1 MVNRINQ
8 NITNFY
14 RFVGKRPTIYGGMG
28 IAVGFV
34 LFCFDLA
41 LATML
46 QRFFMATGLITLG
59 TDMPLGIN
67 LQTPIIEGSILIAM
81 ATFRAATIWANGYIG
96 GLCQVTVE
104 VEKRNSLTEWAISNG
119 GQEMG
124 QMMTY
129 FNDIIIGAAASI
141 GNIFYMMSRFIMA
154 VGIFIA
160 MAMYSVPMAFFV
172 IALIFILAP
181 VQILIDKIIG
191 KSSKRIQSSL
201 AKAVSFFSRA
211 IKNNI
216 FVSLHNL
223 TQHETQTIQSSVRD
237 YGQSSI
243 HYYSLSSLRSV
254 IPQLLG
260 LAAVVFIA
268 IQGRGY
274 FVDNPAI
281 LVAFL
286 YMVLRFFQVL
296 SDIARVSAN
305 LRLNYPRISILYK
318 WWTDNIDKPTSPPSF
333 VHQDKAGLIG
343 WRAKDIDFV
352 WPNGHQTAIDNLSF
366 DIRPASTT
374 LIIGAS
380 GSGKTTL
387 FQILLGLLKPT
398 NGDIVYVGVEGNET
412 KLEGRL
418 PYCISY
424 VGPDPFLIAGSIRDQ
439 LLIGNQPLTDD
450 ELVAALGL
458 VQADFVFNFPEGLNH
473 LLTEQGIGLSAG
485 QKQRLA
491 LARAILRK
499 PSVLLLD
506 EATANLDE
514 QTEGLIVGLVNSLRE
529 KMTILVVSH
538 RPHSNLI
545 VDTLIDLK
553 SPERNK

>member
-1 MVNRINQ
+1 MVDGIKHKLSQ
-8 NITNFY
+8 FH

-28 IAVGFV
+28 IIAGFI

-46 QRFFMATGLITLG
+46 QRFFMATGLVTLG
-59 TDMPLGIN
+59 TDTPLGIN
-67 LQTPIIEGSILIAM
+67 LQTPIIEGGILIMM
-81 ATFRAATIWANGYIG
+81 ATFRAAMIWANGYIG
-96 GLCQVTVE
+96 GLCQVSVE
-104 VEKRNSLTEWAISNG
+104 VEKRNSLTQWAIQDG
-119 GQEMG
+119 GQETG

-141 GNIFYMMSRFIMA
+141 GCIFYMVSRLIMA
-154 VGIFIA
+154 IGIFIVL
-160 MAMYSVPMAFFV
+160 AMYSSPLALFV
-172 IALIFILAP
+172 VTLILVLAP

-191 KSSKRIQSSL
+191 KNSKRIQSSL
-201 AKAVSFFSRA
+201 AQAVSLFSRA

-223 TQHETQTIQSSVRD
+223 AQHETQTIQSSVGD

-243 HYYSLSSLRSV
+243 RYYSLSSLRAV

-260 LAAVVFIA
+260 LTAVVFIA

-274 FVDNPAI
+274 FADNPAL

-305 LRLNYPRISILYK
+305 LRLNYPRISILFK
-318 WWTDNIDKPTSPPSF
+318 WWVQYIDTSVPQLPLI
-333 VHQDKAGLIG
+333 HQDRVGLIG
-343 WRAKDIDFV
+343 WKAHNISFV

-366 DIRPASTT
+366 NIRPASTT
-374 LIIGAS
+374 LIIGSS

-387 FQILLGLLKPT
+387 FQILLGLLKST
-398 NGDIVYVGVEGNET
+398 DGDIVYVDVKGDEIQ
-412 KLEGRL
+412 LQGRL

-439 LLIGNQPLTDD
+439 LLIGNHPLTDG
-450 ELVAALGL
+450 ELTAALRL
-458 VQADFVFNFPEGLNH
+458 VQADFVFNFAEGLNH

-491 LARAILRK
+491 LARAILRQ

-514 QTEGLIVGLVNSLRE
+514 MTEGLIIKLVNSLRG
-529 KMTILVVSH
+529 KMTILIVSH
-538 RPHSNLI
+538 RPHSDLI

-553 SPERNK
+553 HFEGKI